1 MHVTA
6 LRGALF
12 APDRQQRKASSTRP
26 RSPELPAGPEVAQ
39 PGRNRTLTIA
49 TLADERGQAFVEFAL
64 VLPILVTFLFLIF
77 ELAIVLTH
85 SLTLNDAASVAAR
98 AAAVYRFNGEPNAC
112 QAAKDA
118 APGAA
123 GSLPVSVSCAGT
135 NTPGSTFKV
144 TVTTPWSISLPLL
157 PLSTGGQLSSSA
169 TEKLE

>member
-12 APDRQQRKASSTRP
+12 APDRQQPKGPSTRP
-26 RSPELPAGPEVAQ
+26 RSPELPAGPEVAP
-39 PGRNRTLTIA
+39 PGRTLAIA
-49 TLADERGQAFVEFAL
+49 PLADERGQAFVEFAL
-64 VLPILVTFLFLIF
+64 VLPFLVTFLFVIF
-77 ELAIVLTH
+77 ELAMVLTH

-98 AAAVYRFNGEPNAC
+98 AAAVYRFNGEPSAC

-123 GSLPVSVSCAGT
+123 GSLPVTVTCTGT
-135 NTPGSTFKV
+135 NTPGSPFTV
-144 TVTTPWSISLPLL
+144 TVKTPWSISLPLL